1 MSKRNKEFQWISN
14 SLDGKKIPFTDLG
27 TWQLTHKISEKTCQK
42 YYPYPFESVT
52 VFVCEKVDGKDA
64 GHRAIMKIR
73 TEYVNA
79 CRKDDDGST
88 DPDRI
93 PGTQYPHPNPRKRGP
108 ISKDVNEVTISEV
121 ERLEQL
127 TEAGCSS
134 TPRLL
139 GYQRLTQNDS
149 MWLPDGYLVCILMEL
164 VPGASL
170 ENFWEL
176 PRSERD
182 QARKAFRVALE

>member
-1 MSKRNKEFQWISN
+1 M
-14 SLDGKKIPFTDLG
+14 
-27 TWQLTHKISEKTCQK
+27 
-42 YYPYPFESVT
+42 
-52 VFVCEKVDGKDA
+52 
-64 GHRAIMKIR
+64 
-73 TEYVNA
+73 
-79 CRKDDDGST
+79 
-88 DPDRI
+88 
-93 PGTQYPHPNPRKRGP
+93 
-108 ISKDVNEVTISEV
+108 TISEV

-127 TEAGCSS
+127 TEAGCTS

-164 VPGASL
+164 VPGISL

-182 QARKAFRVALE
+182 QARNAFRVALE